1 MMTFEEKLKHARLN
15 ANMSQE
21 ELTLKVSVSRS
32 AIAKWETDRGLP
44 DVQNLKAII
53 AYALDISL
61 DYLLEDGTALDLS
74 VVREA
79 IDLSK
84 FTNVFRSFL
93 AVKRQDVAVIFRF
106 SAQDIV
112 IEALFPI
119 NIVNACLQRD
129 HLLEQVFP
137 LDCQDGLS
145 FRY

>member
-84 FTNVFRSFL
+84 FTNG
-93 AVKRQDVAVIFRF
+93 
-106 SAQDIV
+106 
-112 IEALFPI
+112 
-119 NIVNACLQRD
+119 
-129 HLLEQVFP
+129 HL
-137 LDCQDGLS
+137 
-145 FRY
+145 